1 MHGTSQV
8 EVGEVDFMRSML
20 YKEVYQYVG
29 VNGCIFNSTTG
40 EKIQV
45 KQGLLKMK
53 LDATFA
59 ANNYKEKAV

>member
-1 MHGTSQV
+1 MASQV
-8 EVGEVDFMRSML
+8 EVGEVDFMHSML

-40 EKIQV
+40 EKIRV

-53 LDATFA
+53 LDKTLAT
-59 ANNYKEKAV
+59 NIYIEEDV